1 MLALLQHQ
9 ISTFLVNKEVHSLLS
24 ENREIKLSAL
34 ERFPQELLAHRLT
47 TESPPLQKKNQI
59 QYYFDKAQK
68 KTTKTER
75 DRTWIPAIA
84 SESRSVKDGRKHD
97 LTPKERFQ

>member
-1 MLALLQHQ
+1 M
-9 ISTFLVNKEVHSLLS
+9 LS

-59 QYYFDKAQK
+59 QHYFDKAQK
-68 KTTKTER
+68 KNDKN
-75 DRTWIPAIA
+75 
-84 SESRSVKDGRKHD
+84 
-97 LTPKERFQ
+97 

>member
-1 MLALLQHQ
+1 M
-9 ISTFLVNKEVHSLLS
+9 LS

-59 QYYFDKAQK
+59 QHYFDKAQK
-68 KTTKTER
+68 KKRQKLKGTEL
-75 DRTWIPAIA
+75 
-84 SESRSVKDGRKHD
+84 G
-97 LTPKERFQ
+97 FQP